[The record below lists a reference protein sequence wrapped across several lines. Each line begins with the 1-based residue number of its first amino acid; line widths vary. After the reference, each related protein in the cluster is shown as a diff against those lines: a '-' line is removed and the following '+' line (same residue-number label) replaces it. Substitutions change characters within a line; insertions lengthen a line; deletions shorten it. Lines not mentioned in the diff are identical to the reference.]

1 MHLIWKGLQANQ
13 AFNIKFAHSI
23 LYYTFIYTH
32 IQAARIVYVRKYL
45 SANERVWKKGKES
58 IWIQEADVERE
69 AEKWQERRENENENR
84 TIW

>member
-32 IQAARIVYVRKYL
+32 IQAARIV
-45 SANERVWKKGKES
+45 WKKGKES